1 MALTK
6 SYVDYRM
13 NRINTNIEFFGGFS
27 NLSDEE
33 KRQYKI
39 FRDYLRV
46 FAALKELGLTDKDA
60 EASVEQ
66 FMV

>member
-39 FRDYLRV
+39 FREYLRV

>member
-13 NRINTNIEFFGGFS
+13 EKIEVNIEFFGGFV

-33 KRQYKI
+33 KRQYRI
-39 FRDYLRV
+39 FKDYLRV
-46 FAALKELGLTDKDA
+46 FAALKEIGMSDKDA

-66 FMV
+66 FIG